1 MIFTGPMKDQVI
13 FDTELI
19 KRYDKP
25 GPSYTSYPSATQ
37 FSDDVS
43 AIDYI
48 HWSNDSNEEPI
59 PRPLS
64 IYVHIPFCN
73 TICYYC
79 ACNKIIAKNKQHAV
93 DYLEDLYLEI
103 ALQSK
108 LFDRDRKVQQL
119 HWGGG
124 TPTFLEHGQ
133 IRGLMQQ
140 IDRNF
145 QLNKDDSGE
154 YSIEIDP
161 RTTSTDTIG
170 VLRDT
175 GFNRLSLGVQDFDP
189 KVQEAVNRI
198 QSVEMTASIVQAAR
212 QFGYKS
218 INIDLIYG
226 LPLQTVDSFSKTLKT
241 LVELNPNRIALYHY
255 AHLPERFPTQ
265 RCINTDELPSAEEK
279 INILQYSIDFLT
291 KAGYVYIG
299 MDHFTRPLDELAVA
313 QRRGNLHRN
322 FQGYSAYPECD
333 SVAMGVSA
341 ISNIGNHY
349 CQNTT
354 DTERYHEI
362 LSHGQLPIYRGYLTD
377 QEDVIRREII
387 EQLICHFHL
396 DIPSIENRWSIDF
409 KTFFA
414 RELETLQ
421 TMQLDNLIELSASSI
436 AVGNAGRLLVRN
448 ICMVFDRYLDSPDRK
463 GQHSSSV

>member
-1 MIFTGPMKDQVI
+1 MSNQVI
-13 FDTELI
+13 FNPELI
-19 KRYDKP
+19 KRYDRP
-25 GPSYTSYPSATQ
+25 GPRYTSYPPATQ
-37 FSDDVS
+37 FSDEVG

-64 IYVHIPFCN
+64 LYVHIPFCN

-79 ACNKIIAKNKQHAV
+79 ACNKIITKNKQRAV

-103 ALQSK
+103 TLQSK

-124 TPTFLEHGQ
+124 TPTFLEHEQ
-133 IRGLMQQ
+133 ITGLMQQ

-145 QLNKDDSGE
+145 QLLKDDSGE

-161 RTTSTDTIG
+161 RTASTDTIS
-170 VLRDT
+170 VLRDS
-175 GFNRLSLGVQDFDP
+175 GFNRVSLGVQDFDP
-189 KVQEAVNRI
+189 KVQKAVNRI
-198 QSVEMTASIVQAAR
+198 QSVEMTTSIMQAAR
-212 QFGYKS
+212 QCGYKS
-218 INIDLIYG
+218 INVDLIYG
-226 LPLQTVDSFSKTLKT
+226 LPLQTVDSFSKTLET
-241 LVELNPNRIALYHY
+241 LIELNPDRIALYNY
-255 AHLPERFPTQ
+255 AHLPARFPPQ
-265 RCINTDELPSAEEK
+265 RRINNDELPSPEK
-279 INILQYSIDFLT
+279 KLEILQYSIEYLT
-291 KAGYVYIG
+291 KAGYIYIG
-299 MDHFTRPLDELAVA
+299 MDHFAKPLDELAVA

-322 FQGYSAYPECD
+322 FQGYSAYSECD

-354 DTERYHEI
+354 DLKRYHEI
-362 LSHGQLPIYRGYLTD
+362 LSHGQLPIYRGCLTD
-377 QEDVIRREII
+377 QEDVMRREII
-387 EQLICHFHL
+387 QQLVCHFHL
-396 DIPSIENRWSIDF
+396 DIPSIEDRWDIDF

-421 TMQLDNLIELSASSI
+421 TMELDNLIKLSAKSI
-436 AVGNAGRLLVRN
+436 DVGEAGRLLVRN
-448 ICMVFDRYLDSPDRK
+448 ICMVFDRYIDTPESK
-463 GQHSSSV
+463 GLFSRSV

>member
-1 MIFTGPMKDQVI
+1 MKSQVI
-13 FDTELI
+13 FNSELI

-25 GPSYTSYPSATQ
+25 GPRYTSYPPATQ
-37 FSDDVS
+37 FSDEVS
-43 AIDYI
+43 AIDYM

-64 IYVHIPFCN
+64 LYVHIPFCN

-79 ACNKIIAKNKQHAV
+79 ACNKIITKNKQCAA

-103 ALQSK
+103 GLQSR

-124 TPTFLEHGQ
+124 TPTFLEQEQ
-133 IRGLMQQ
+133 IKGLMQQ
-140 IDRNF
+140 IDRYF
-145 QLNKDDSGE
+145 QLLKDDSGE

-161 RTTSTDTIG
+161 RTASTGTIS
-170 VLRDT
+170 VLRDV
-175 GFNRLSLGVQDFDP
+175 GFNRVSLGVQDFDP
-189 KVQEAVNRI
+189 QVQKAVNRI
-198 QSVEMTASIVQAAR
+198 QSVEMTTSIVQAAR
-212 QFGYKS
+212 QCGYKS
-218 INIDLIYG
+218 INVDLIYG
-226 LPLQTVDSFSKTLKT
+226 LPFQTVDSFSKTLET
-241 LVELNPNRIALYHY
+241 LIELNPDRIALYNY
-255 AHLPERFPTQ
+255 AHLPARFPSQ
-265 RCINTDELPSAEEK
+265 RRINTDDLPSPEEK
-279 INILQYSIDFLT
+279 IDILQYSIDYLT

-299 MDHFTRPLDELAVA
+299 MDHFAKPLDELAVA

-322 FQGYSAYPECD
+322 FQGYSAYSECD

-354 DTERYHEI
+354 DLKRYHEI
-362 LSHGQLPIYRGYLTD
+362 LSHGQLPIYRGCQTD
-377 QEDVIRREII
+377 QEDIMRREII
-387 EQLICHFHL
+387 QQLICHFHL
-396 DIPSIENRWSIDF
+396 EIPSIEKRWGIDF

-421 TMQLDNLIELSASSI
+421 TMEQDNLIKLCSNSI
-436 AVGNAGRLLVRN
+436 EVGDAGRLLVRN
-448 ICMVFDRYLDSPDRK
+448 ICMVFDRYIDTPEGKKQFSR
-463 GQHSSSV
+463 SV